1 MQSGLVYGHMGMVD
15 YIINKMKKEFAE
27 YASSDKP
34 VRVIAT
40 GGIANMIDNGIDSID
55 IVDKQLTLEGLQ
67 FIYEKNKMNGAGRG
81 TVDFD
86 RDDTL

>member
-1 MQSGLVYGHMGMVD
+1 
-15 YIINKMKKEFAE
+15 
-27 YASSDKP
+27 

-67 FIYEKNKMNGAGRG
+67 LIYEKNKMNGAGRG